1 MAVRACRA
9 MARARSRVARV
20 VAAAGILGAISLAL
34 PGASPLAPV
43 AAEAHPPCF
52 GDSPVGDA
60 NGCVFAGLYATR
72 RACRRHGR
80 RALRADP
87 YPNLDWEHFHCRQLN
102 GPSNVWALNLYDL
115 GHPG

>member
-1 MAVRACRA
+1 MVVRACRA
-9 MARARSRVARV
+9 VARGRSRVALV
-20 VAAAGILGAISLAL
+20 VAATAMVGAIGLV
-34 PGASPLAPV
+34 SPAGSPVAPV

-52 GDSPVGDA
+52 SDSPVGDA

-72 RACRRHGR
+72 KACRKHGR

-87 YPNLDWEHFHCRQLN
+87 YPNLDWEHYHCRQLN

-115 GHPG
+115 GHRG